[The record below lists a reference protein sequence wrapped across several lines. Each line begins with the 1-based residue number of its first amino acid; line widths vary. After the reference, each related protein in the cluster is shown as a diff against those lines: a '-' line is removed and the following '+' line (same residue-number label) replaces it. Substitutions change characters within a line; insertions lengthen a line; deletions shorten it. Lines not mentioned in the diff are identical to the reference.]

1 VSDNLRVAATERDS
15 TREDLKEMTASRE
28 TLAKEKEALKVTN
41 QNKISQLE
49 ADLRALQG
57 DFEKQRDDLE
67 R

>member
-1 VSDNLRVAATERDS
+1 MSDNLRVAATERDS